1 MTTTLPP
8 NPPSGS
14 PASADDGRA
23 RARVIRA
30 RAAAGNGHRTSRLPS
45 NGHGTTRLPNGQQ
58 RLVQNP
64 KSKIQNRHK
73 PLFVLRYP
81 APRYRLARR
90 RKGGMLRTILAAV
103 GSTLGLFLALMV
115 VGAGGT
121 AWAAWTYFTADL
133 PSVDQIHVSNFQSTK
148 IYDRHGGLLWEVY
161 DPQNGRRTYR
171 PIDQIPRN
179 LIDATLAAEDP
190 TFYSNS
196 GVDPMGL
203 IRAVYIN
210 ATGQG
215 SSGASTVT
223 MQLVRKVILPEKDE
237 QSFRRKVREAIL
249 ANQITDR
256 YGKDKILEL
265 YLNEIYYGSLAYG
278 VDAAAEVYFGKA
290 PAELTLAQCA
300 FLAGLPQSPSY
311 YGEPENLDVARRRQ
325 AIVLGLMLKYGFIT
339 EEEHAVASAEVI
351 QPLPRQVAGPQEAPH
366 FVNYVLGL
374 LNERYG
380 QDQVNRGGLKVFTS
394 IDLDYQHLAEKVA
407 REQVTALQADGASNA
422 SLVAMNPRTG
432 EIMAM
437 LGSVD
442 FNQPD
447 WGQVNV
453 ATSARQP
460 GSALKPI
467 MYATA
472 LKQGYSAAS
481 MLPDIPL
488 AFDSGAGQAAYAPTD
503 YDNQFRGPV
512 SMRQALAN
520 SLNIP
525 AVAML
530 KMIGIPAML
539 DTAQAMGIHSLT
551 DPQRY
556 GLSVVL
562 GGGEVTLLELTNAYG
577 TFANGGRYVPPVA
590 LLEVRAS
597 DGKILEKFDAARTRA
612 ASAQNVALTPQQ
624 AYVITDILSDNDAR
638 TPLYGANS
646 VLKLS
651 RPAAAKTGTTNDYKD
666 SWTMG
671 YSPDLVTGVWVGNN
685 SGAAMSK
692 VAGARGAGPI
702 WHNFMEGVLND
713 PEMEALLLL
722 PGETT
727 APVDF
732 AKPPNL
738 VRVPVC
744 VPSGLKPSA
753 ACPQVRPE
761 LFIAGTEP
769 TEDDTLWQMFKVY
782 IGPEDVK
789 SPLLAGPDCAP
800 DSTVN
805 RPFLVLPPEYQEWAK
820 AQPTP
825 VGPPTQM
832 VQCAPPTA
840 TPTATPEWTATPV
853 PGIAPIVINTPDT
866 LHPTPA
872 LPDDF
877 PGAVA
882 LISAPRPS
890 ASVAGEVTITGSAD
904 ANTFDYYLL
913 EWGAGINPSI
923 WTGISGIATTA
934 VRSGV
939 LGTWNTSGL
948 PEGPY
953 VLRLTLIGRGG
964 ETRQVLVPVA
974 IELTK
979 PTVSLT
985 APQGGTTYAAGDKVL
1000 LSADASGP
1008 QGVVGVEFY
1017 VDGVRVAVAYAA
1029 PYVAVWQA
1037 TPGDH
1042 ILHAIAYSPHNSSAK
1057 SDFVNITVGA
1067 TAPATP
1073 DASLDFSILAPSD
1086 NSTLPNKPIV
1096 ILVATPPN
1104 SPVTQVN
1111 FYVDGVPLGTTG
1123 TAPFQWSWTPT
1134 VGRHTILAIGYLSN
1148 GKELARAQTTVY
1160 INPLQ

>member
-1 MTTTLPP
+1 
-8 NPPSGS
+8 
-14 PASADDGRA
+14 
-23 RARVIRA
+23 
-30 RAAAGNGHRTSRLPS
+30 
-45 NGHGTTRLPNGQQ
+45 
-58 RLVQNP
+58 
-64 KSKIQNRHK
+64 
-73 PLFVLRYP
+73 
-81 APRYRLARR
+81 
-90 RKGGMLRTILAAV
+90 
-103 GSTLGLFLALMV
+103 
-115 VGAGGT
+115 
-121 AWAAWTYFTADL
+121 
-133 PSVDQIHVSNFQSTK
+133 
-148 IYDRHGGLLWEVY
+148 
-161 DPQNGRRTYR
+161 
-171 PIDQIPRN
+171 
-179 LIDATLAAEDP
+179 
-190 TFYSNS
+190 
-196 GVDPMGL
+196 
-203 IRAVYIN
+203 
-210 ATGQG
+210 
-215 SSGASTVT
+215 
-223 MQLVRKVILPEKDE
+223 
-237 QSFRRKVREAIL
+237 
-249 ANQITDR
+249 
-256 YGKDKILEL
+256 
-265 YLNEIYYGSLAYG
+265 
-278 VDAAAEVYFGKA
+278 VDAAAEVYYGKA
-290 PAELTLAQCA
+290 PAELTLAQSA

-311 YGEPENLDVARRRQ
+311 YGEPENFDVAKKRQ
-325 AIVLGLMLKYGFIT
+325 EIVLGLMLKYGFIT
-339 EEEHAVASAEVI
+339 EEEQVVALAEDVH
-351 QPLPRQVAGPQEAPH
+351 PHPRQVAGPQEAPH
-366 FVNYVLGL
+366 FINYVLQL

-380 QDQVNRGGLKVFTS
+380 ADQVNRGGLKVFTT

-407 REQVTALQADGASNA
+407 REQVTALQADDVSNA
-422 SLVAMNPRTG
+422 AVVAMNPRTG

-437 LGSVD
+437 LGSID

-453 ATSARQP
+453 AVAPRQP

-472 LKQGYSAAS
+472 LKQGYSAAT

-488 AFDSGAGQAAYAPTD
+488 AFDSGAGQQAYKPTD
-503 YDNQFRGPV
+503 YDNRYRGPV

-530 KMIGIPAML
+530 KTIGIGAML

-562 GGGEVTLLELTNAYG
+562 GGGEVQLLELTNAYG
-577 TFANGGRYVPPVA
+577 TLANGGRYVPPVA
-590 LLEVRAS
+590 LLEVRAA

-612 ASAQNVALTPQQ
+612 ASAQNPALSPQQ
-624 AYVITDILSDNDAR
+624 AYVITDILSDNEAR
-638 TPLYGANS
+638 TPLYGPNS
-646 VLKLS
+646 ALRLS

-666 SWTMG
+666 SWTLG

-685 SGAAMSK
+685 DGLAMSQ

-702 WHNFMEGVLND
+702 WHNFMETVLTD
-713 PEMEALLLL
+713 PEMEALLLQ

-727 APVDF
+727 APVEF
-732 AKPPNL
+732 SKPPNL

-769 TEDDTLWQMFKVY
+769 TEEDNLWKMFKVY
-782 IGPEDVK
+782 IGPEDVS
-789 SPLLAGPDCAP
+789 SPLLAGPDCPP
-800 DSTVN
+800 DSTVD

-825 VGPPTQM
+825 VGPPTRM
-832 VQCAPPTA
+832 IQCAPPT
-840 TPTATPEWTATPV
+840 PTATPTPEWSPTPV
-853 PGIAPIVINTPDT
+853 PGIGPIVVNTPDVV
-866 LHPTPA
+866 HPTPV

-877 PGAVA
+877 AGAVA
-882 LISAPRPS
+882 LITSPRPG
-890 ASVAGEVTITGSAD
+890 ASLAGEVTITGSAD
-904 ANTFDYYLL
+904 ATVFSYYQL
-913 EWGAGINPSI
+913 EWGAGVNPAT
-923 WTGISGIATTA
+923 WTLLGGVETTA

-953 VLRLTLIGRGG
+953 VLRLTLVGRAGQQ
-964 ETRQVLVPVA
+964 RQVLVPVA
-974 IELTK
+974 IELSK

-985 APQGGTTYAAGDKVL
+985 SPQPAANFATGDKVM

-1029 PYVAVWQA
+1029 PYVAVWTA

-1067 TAPATP
+1067 APTVTP
-1073 DASLDFSILAPSD
+1073 DASRDFSILAPSD

-1096 ILVATPPN
+1096 VLVATPPN
-1104 SPVTQVN
+1104 SPVTRVN
-1111 FYVDGVPLGTTG
+1111 FYVDGVPVGSSG
-1123 TAPFQWSWTPT
+1123 AVPFQWSWTPT
-1134 VGRHTILAIGYLSN
+1134 VGRHTILAIGYLAD